1 MEFNLNDP
9 AFGPMGS
16 LSLSFSQTVLEVQ
29 QMLNALGYGPIKVDG
44 LYGPETT
51 EALAQF
57 YNRLGRSAPGAVT
70 QDVWMDVR
78 NALPKSWEAIKPGG
92 ALAPKTGS
100 STSTGE
106 TPKEPIIKAF
116 PWVTPAVLAGGVVVL
131 SVVGYL
137 WWRSSQ
143 GGGLF
148 GAPVDDED
156 EDIEEAR
163 ERRHGRKTRASK
175 PSQCSRTPL
184 VDFDEGKM
192 VEAE

>member
-16 LSLSFSQTVLEVQ
+16 LALSFSQTVLEVQ

-70 QDVWMDVR
+70 QDVWQDVR
-78 NALPKSWEAIKPGG
+78 DTLPKSWTAKPVTT
-92 ALAPKTGS
+92 ALTTGS

-106 TPKEPIIKAF
+106 APKEPIIKAF

-148 GAPVDDED
+148 GAPVDDD

-163 ERRHGRKTRASK
+163 ERRHGRKPR
-175 PSQCSRTPL
+175 PSCGRTPL